1 MLSLML
7 LVDAVL
13 KVYAVNDSHVDV
25 PVDRIVLNNVK
36 GAIWQLSQVDSL
48 NLWQDNE
55 DSQDIEQVSFKI
67 NKVLSSH

>member
-13 KVYAVNDSHVDV
+13 KVYAVNDSPVDV

>member
-25 PVDRIVLNNVK
+25 SVDRIVLNNVK
-36 GAIWQLSQVDSL
+36 GAIWQLSQMDSL

>member
-1 MLSLML
+1 ML

-13 KVYAVNDSHVDV
+13 KVYAVNDSPVDV

-48 NLWQDNE
+48 NL
-55 DSQDIEQVSFKI
+55 
-67 NKVLSSH
+67 

>member
-48 NLWQDNE
+48 NL
-55 DSQDIEQVSFKI
+55 
-67 NKVLSSH
+67 